1 MSLLGTA
8 VLTLGTTVAKYIVK
22 SWIDD
27 GSLLEELAPDLV
39 DLVKE
44 GGLQRWTSFR
54 NLPPIER
61 AGQQVAH
68 QLLPL
73 FEHEAAKLDKS
84 TRNAILIEAAR
95 TLVKAEL
102 TSELLIT
109 HRLDPEH
116 LCVHLLNSRLEASQD
131 FGVNERSIYQ
141 RVLLEICRAIVR
153 IAPELADFPV
163 NATAAT
169 LRGQDEIARLVTR
182 LLEQPTQE
190 AQEFERL
197 YRTAVGTALDRME
210 RFGVPRMDRVT
221 NQQRLSVAYVSLQV
235 TGRKVGERSDLDGN
249 ADRQHLASS
258 DLREHLQ
265 LKAFG
270 GERTQLSGP
279 IDRVMGT
286 SRRLVIQG
294 QAGSGKSTLL
304 QWAAVHSAAQDFS
317 AGLETWNDTIPFFIR
332 LRELVQRDF
341 PTPEE
346 FPAMV
351 ARNHAGKLPK
361 GWVHQQLETGRAV
374 VLIDGVDEL
383 SQAKRVEMLEHL
395 ERLVEDF
402 PRARYIISSRP
413 AAVKEDHWPEWHD
426 WLKRAEFTQ
435 LELQPMS
442 VEQIHCF
449 IDQWHAALAATVPD
463 SEERAELGELPDN
476 LKRLLRQR
484 LPLAKLA
491 TSPLLCA
498 MLCALHRERR
508 QNLPSERLKLYQE
521 CCELLLSRRDEGRK
535 VALEPDYPVLTESQR
550 LVLVQDF
557 AYWMMLNGYSDVE
570 VGQADDRFGKMLMGL
585 SVPPNTT
592 GIGVR
597 RFLVERSSL
606 LREPVFGRIDFTH
619 RTFQEF
625 LAAQRAVDEGNI
637 GFLLESARNAE
648 WRETIILAA
657 GLARPQERIKLLRG
671 LIQNS
676 RKWKRHRHHQLL
688 LAVACLE
695 TCVELDGKVR
705 YEVMREAAPLF
716 PPKNSDEAKMVA
728 AAGDPAVELLR
739 FNPAYTSRQCA
750 ACIQALSL
758 IGSDAAMDM
767 IASYC
772 ATAEALVISEI
783 SAAWSV
789 FDAGTYARRVLKH
802 VSSLT
807 IGPFTSWQHFEHLG
821 HLLNLQIEGGLT
833 DEVLATMPSLLHLS
847 SLSLTG
853 GTITTLGSLLRLPAL
868 KKLILDRLEPT
879 ALESIARFQ
888 GLESLDVYN
897 LPTPDVT
904 PIGALTGLKG
914 LFIYGPNL
922 SEISPLSR
930 LKNLETLVLWGTP
943 CTDIGMLE
951 QLTQLKLLTL
961 SHSPVRDILALS
973 QLKNLTHLDL
983 DRTRVSDITPLTGLE
998 RLKYLD
1004 LSGTNV
1010 TDLTPLA
1017 GLEKL
1022 EYLDISGTNV
1032 TDLTPLAGLTNLRRL
1047 RMDGMDSPD
1056 RTPLAGLVSLEI
1068 IPPIA
1073 HQVS

>member
-1 MSLLGTA
+1 MSVLGTA

-44 GGLQRWTSFR
+44 GGLQGWTRFR
-54 NLPPIER
+54 SLPPIES
-61 AGQQVAH
+61 AGQEVAK
-68 QLLPL
+68 QLGPL
-73 FEHEAAKLDKS
+73 FEHEAATLDKS
-84 TRNAILIEAAR
+84 TRNAILIEAA
-95 TLVKAEL
+95 LMLAKAEL
-102 TSELLIT
+102 TSDLLIA
-109 HRLDPEH
+109 HRLDPER
-116 LCVHLLNSRLEASQD
+116 LSQHLLNSRPAAWQN
-131 FGVNERSIYQ
+131 FGVNERSVYQ
-141 RVLLEICRAIVR
+141 WLLLEICRAIVR
-153 IAPELADFPV
+153 IAPELADFTV

-169 LRGQDEIARLVTR
+169 LRGQDDIARLVTR
-182 LLEQPTQE
+182 LLERPTRE
-190 AQEFERL
+190 AEDFERS
-197 YRTAVGTALDRME
+197 YRTAVGKSLDRME
-210 RFGVPRMDRVT
+210 RFGVPRMDTVT
-221 NQQRLSVAYVSLQV
+221 KKQRLSVAYVSLQV
-235 TGRKVGERSDLDGN
+235 TGRKAGDRSELDGN

-304 QWAAVHSAAQDFS
+304 QWAAVHSAAQEFP
-317 AGLETWNDTIPFFIR
+317 AGLETWNNTIPFFIR
-332 LRELVQRDF
+332 LRELVQREF

-351 ARNHAGKLPK
+351 ARNQAGTLPT

-383 SQAKRVEMLEHL
+383 SQSKRVEMLEHL
-395 ERLVEDF
+395 EQLVEDF

-449 IDQWHAALAATVPD
+449 IDQWHKALAATVPSPED
-463 SEERAELGELPDN
+463 QAEVDELPDN

-484 LPLAKLA
+484 LPLSKLA

-498 MLCALHRERR
+498 MLCALHRDRG

-535 VALEPDYPVLTESQR
+535 VALEPDYPRLTETQR

-557 AYWMMLNGYSDVE
+557 AYWMMHNGYSDVE
-570 VGQADDRFGKMLMGL
+570 VGQADDRFGKTLTGL
-585 SVPPNTT
+585 SVPPTTT
-592 GIGVR
+592 GRGVR

-606 LREPVFGRIDFTH
+606 LREPVVGRIDFTH

-637 GFLLESARNAE
+637 GFLIESARSAE
-648 WRETIILAA
+648 WRETIILAT

-695 TCVELDGKVR
+695 TCVELDPQVR
-705 YEVMREAAPLF
+705 DEVMREAAQLF
-716 PPKNSDEAKMVA
+716 PPNDADEAKMVA

-739 FNPAYTSRQCA
+739 FRPEYNWLQCV
-750 ACIQALSL
+750 CCVQALAL
-758 IGSDAAMDM
+758 IGTDPAMDA
-767 IASYC
+767 IVGYC
-772 ATAEALVISEI
+772 VSTDHDVIRALGK
-783 SAAWSV
+783 AWPA
-789 FDAGTYARRVLKH
+789 FDGAIYARQVLKH
-802 VSSLT
+802 ISRLT
-807 IGPFTSWQHFEHLG
+807 ISQFTSWRHFEHLG
-821 HLLNLQIEGGLT
+821 HLKELEIVGGLT
-833 DEVLATMPSLLHLS
+833 DEALAAMPMLPHLF
-847 SLSLTG
+847 SLSLRE
-853 GTITTLGSLLRLPAL
+853 GTITTIDSLSRLPTL
-868 KKLILDRLEPT
+868 SDLVLERLPLCS
-879 ALESIARFQ
+879 LESIVCIQ
-888 GLESLDVYN
+888 GLESIMLWDV
-897 LPTPDVT
+897 PTTDLT
-904 PIGALTGLKG
+904 PLSKLTGLKSVSVIKLG
-914 LFIYGPNL
+914 V
-922 SEISPLSR
+922 SDISPVSQ
-930 LKNLETLVLWGTP
+930 LKSLENLGLYWTK
-943 CTDIGMLE
+943 CSDISMLA
-951 QLTQLKLLTL
+951 QLTQLKDLTL
-961 SHSPVRDILALS
+961 FASPIEDIQSLS
-973 QLKNLTHLDL
+973 QLKNLTDVSIAS
-983 DRTRVSDITPLTGLE
+983 TRVS
-998 RLKYLD
+998 
-1004 LSGTNV
+1004 
-1010 TDLTPLA
+1010 DLTPLA
-1017 GLEKL
+1017 ELANLET
-1022 EYLDISGTNV
+1022 LDISNTKV
-1032 TDLTPLAGLTNLRRL
+1032 TDLTPLAGLTNLRQL
-1047 RMDGMDSPD
+1047 RMVEMESLDTS
-1056 RTPLAGLVSLEI
+1056 PLAGLGSLQI
-1068 IPPIA
+1068 ITTDDDEN
-1073 HQVS
+1073 